1 MTLETFHGPD
11 LGRVLAHVRALHGD
25 NVMIVRTIGP
35 AQTGTGEYEVVV
47 AGSGQIE
54 RLHRL
59 VQEGRTAARRGQH
72 RVAVVGPAGAGKTTT
87 IARLALHAAAF
98 GNTRVGLLTLDT
110 YRIAGLEQLQ
120 VYADIAGLPIE
131 VAYDAN
137 DLTAALDRLRHCETV
152 LIDTPGRIVDPLP
165 RRVGAPSH
173 DDDEREWLQLLAA
186 AEPAETHLVLPA
198 GLRTDVA
205 QRLAGRFAA
214 CRPTH
219 VLFTHLDELAGTDA
233 VADMALAIGL
243 PMRWVSAGTTVPDD
257 LTSARTVLAALGGEP
272 ALRRA
277 G

>member
-11 LGRVLAHVRALHGD
+11 LGRLLAHVRALHGD
-25 NVMIVRTIGP
+25 DVMIVRTIGP

-47 AGSGQIE
+47 AGNGQIE
-54 RLHRL
+54 RLNRL

-87 IARLALHAAAF
+87 IARLALHAGAF

-131 VAYDAN
+131 IAYDAN
-137 DLTAALDRLRHCETV
+137 DLTSAIDRLRHCDTV
-152 LIDTPGRIVDPLP
+152 LIDTPGRLFDSLQ
-165 RRVGAPSH
+165 RRAAAPSY
-173 DDDEREWLQLLAA
+173 DDDEREWLHLLAA
-186 AEPAETHLVLPA
+186 AKPAETHLVLPA

-205 QRLAGRFAA
+205 RRLAGRFAG

-219 VLFTHLDELAGTDA
+219 VLFTHLDEVIGTEA
-233 VADMALAIGL
+233 VAEIALAIGL

-257 LTSARTVLAALGGEP
+257 LASARTVLAALGGEP
-272 ALRRA
+272 APRRA